1 MQHQHTLDKAA
12 VAGGLSRAL
21 RTGIGLAAGLGVL
34 ALLAHAGLAQE
45 GGGAEAAAKTDPM
58 AEMGTN
64 IGNLTVAAD
73 TVWVMVAAFL
83 VFFMQAGFA
92 YVEGGLTRAKNQN
105 NILMKNLLDFSFGTI
120 SFFVVGFAFMFG
132 DGNPFIGLN
141 GFFMAGA
148 DNSPATGDLYQGVY
162 SSINWA
168 TVPLDAK
175 FLFQLVFAATAATIV
190 SGAMAERT
198 KFSSYLMYS
207 VIITAFIY
215 PISGHWIWGGGW
227 LASMGFWDF
236 AGSTVVHSVGAWVA
250 LVGTAMLGPRIGK
263 YAADGTP
270 RAIPGHSIPMAGLG
284 VFILWLGWFG
294 FNPGSTMSAV
304 GSFELLAHIAVTTN
318 AAAVTGAV
326 FAMLTV
332 WAITKKP
339 DTSMSFNG
347 VLAGLVAI
355 TAPCA
360 WVSTVGALAIGAI
373 AGVLVVVAS
382 FAIEKTKTD
391 DPVGAIAVHGI
402 CGAFGTLAVGLFA
415 TPQYGADG
423 SAGPLPGLFYGGG
436 ITQFLIQAIGVGAV
450 FLWCIVTG
458 FILFSLVKAINGLR
472 VSAEEEVE
480 GLDVHEH
487 GGTAYPNFTVS
498 DTNSLG
504 MASAGLPASALRP
517 NGVAAEGIDIEP
529 KTPAQL

>member
-1 MQHQHTLDKAA
+1 MQHQHTLAA
-12 VAGGLSRAL
+12 PASKRLSQTW
-21 RTGIGLAAGLGVL
+21 RTGLGFVAGLGAL

-45 GGGAEAAAKTDPM
+45 GAEAAAKTDPM
-58 AEMGTN
+58 TEMGTS

-105 NILMKNLLDFSFGTI
+105 NILMKNLLDFSFGTL

-132 DGNPFIGLN
+132 NGNDYIGTS
-141 GFFMAGA
+141 GFLMMGP
-148 DNSPATGDLYQGVY
+148 DNSPMTGDAYKGAY
-162 SSINWA
+162 DSISWA

-207 VIITAFIY
+207 IIISAFIY

-227 LASMGFWDF
+227 LQTMGFWDF
-236 AGSTVVHSVGAWVA
+236 AGSTVVHSVGAWIA
-250 LVGTAMLGPRIGK
+250 LVGAAMLGPRIGK
-263 YAADGTP
+263 YAKDGTP

-294 FNPGSTMSAV
+294 FNPGSTMRAV
-304 GSFELLAHIAVTTN
+304 GGYELLAHIAVTTN
-318 AAAVTGAV
+318 AAAATGGIM
-326 FAMLTV
+326 AMLTI

-339 DTSMSFNG
+339 DTSMTLNG
-347 VLAGLVAI
+347 VLGGLVAI

-360 WVSTVGALAIGAI
+360 WVSVVGAICIGAI

-382 FAIEKTKTD
+382 LAIEKTKTD
-391 DPVGAIAVHGI
+391 DPVGAVAVHGV

-415 TPQYGADG
+415 TAQYGADG

-450 FLWCIVTG
+450 FAWCIVTG
-458 FILFSLVKAINGLR
+458 LILFSVIKMVNGLR

-487 GGTAYPNFTVS
+487 GGVAYPNFTVS

-504 MASAGLPASALRP
+504 LASAGLPASALRP
-517 NGVAAEGIDIEP
+517 EGIEIES
-529 KTPAQL
+529 TL